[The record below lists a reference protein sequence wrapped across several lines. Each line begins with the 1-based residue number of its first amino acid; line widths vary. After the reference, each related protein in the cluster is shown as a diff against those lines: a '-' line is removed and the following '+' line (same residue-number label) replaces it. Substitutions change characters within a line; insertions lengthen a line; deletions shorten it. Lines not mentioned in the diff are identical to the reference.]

1 MNNFTIVRHCDPMR
15 RSGAKYFKEASPE
28 RTLSEPSHCVATS
41 HSVANINKKKNI
53 DKTKKR
59 LVNQYY
65 RRIVV
70 NTFLCYIK

>member
-41 HSVANINKKKNI
+41 HSVANINKKNI
-53 DKTKKR
+53 YRQNKKK
-59 LVNQYY
+59 VS
-65 RRIVV
+65 
-70 NTFLCYIK
+70 